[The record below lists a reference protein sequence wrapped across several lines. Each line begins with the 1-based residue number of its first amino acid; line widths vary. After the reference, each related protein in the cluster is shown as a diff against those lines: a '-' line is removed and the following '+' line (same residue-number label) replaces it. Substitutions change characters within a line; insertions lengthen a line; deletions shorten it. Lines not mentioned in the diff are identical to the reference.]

1 MSSGPGTFADDYA
14 SALGRAAMTEISLG
28 PAEVDALLDLAR
40 DVAHG
45 TERRFAPLVS
55 YLAGKYVV
63 ARMGD
68 GATEHQAVA
77 EAVDVA
83 NRLLAARAATSDDRG
98 PD

>member
-1 MSSGPGTFADDYA
+1 MTFGDDYA
-14 SALGRAAMTEISLG
+14 AALGRAAMTEIGL
-28 PAEVDALLDLAR
+28 AADEVDVLLALAR

-63 ARMGD
+63 ARMRE
-68 GATEHQAVA
+68 GATERQALD

-83 NRLLAARAATSDDRG
+83 NRLLAATME
-98 PD
+98 P

>member
-1 MSSGPGTFADDYA
+1 MPPSNDPPSFADDYA
-14 SALGRAAMTEISLG
+14 AALGRAAMTDISLTAG
-28 PAEVDALLDLAR
+28 EVDALLDLAR

-63 ARMGD
+63 ARTQS
-68 GATEHQAVA
+68 GATVRQAVD

-83 NRLLAARAATSDDRG
+83 NRLLAAKLGT
-98 PD
+98 

>member
-1 MSSGPGTFADDYA
+1 MPAANGPPSFADDYA
-14 SALGRAAMTEISLG
+14 AALGRSSVSDISLG
-28 PAEVDALLDLAR
+28 PDEVEALLDLAR

-63 ARMGD
+63 ARTRD
-68 GATEHQAVA
+68 GASVRQAID

-83 NRLLAARAATSDDRG
+83 HRLLAAKLE
-98 PD
+98 P

>member
-1 MSSGPGTFADDYA
+1 MAAAGPASFADEYA
-14 SALGRAAMTEISLG
+14 AALGRAAMTEISIG
-28 PAEVDALLDLAR
+28 PDEVDALLGLAR

-63 ARMGD
+63 ARMRD
-68 GATEHQAVA
+68 GAPVAQAVD

-83 NRLLAARAATSDDRG
+83 NRLLAAKLDT
-98 PD
+98 

>member
-1 MSSGPGTFADDYA
+1 MTFGDDYA
-14 SALGRAAMTEISLG
+14 AALGRAAMTEIGL
-28 PAEVDALLDLAR
+28 AADEVDVLLALAR

-63 ARMGD
+63 ARMRD
-68 GATEHQAVA
+68 GATERQALD

-83 NRLLAARAATSDDRG
+83 NRLLAATME
-98 PD
+98 P